1 MVQDAINQC
10 AQVLFLITAAAKPR
24 KWRSAEELAL
34 RDATVCTIQRRLK
47 LVFRILL
54 LSARTDYSKD
64 RIGKRGKGKRLDYVQ
79 REVEAYYDRL
89 MVATEKRPPLLLA
102 EERAALEN
110 RRHAYQV
117 LAWVCRDVMT
127 LIEGKHLG
135 EMRLGDVLSTV
146 GKLRALCEDVPMF
159 TRVQLPF
166 VTVALVAVFVHLTIF
181 QLMYCSASYSKCCR
195 PLRARARAQ
204 LCPAP
209 PPRPPSAAAPTA
221 RSCNGA
227 RRKGAGAEDVC
238 GAVFHHHL
246 AAHVPVH
253 PENAG
258 PAFKPIRQ
266 AGHARHGFPHEA
278 VQNDAGQDAGKHR
291 RNRHRGWLSASGRGK
306 QGAPGRVRGATKGA
320 LRGEQKKKI
329 VVVVLHQPFSPLP

>member
-195 PLRARARAQ
+195 PLRARARAA
-204 LCPAP
+204 LPRTPPAP
-209 PPRPPSAAAPTA
+209 T
-221 RSCNGA
+221 
-227 RRKGAGAEDVC
+227 
-238 GAVFHHHL
+238 L
-246 AAHVPVH
+246 
-253 PENAG
+253 
-258 PAFKPIRQ
+258 
-266 AGHARHGFPHEA
+266 
-278 VQNDAGQDAGKHR
+278 
-291 RNRHRGWLSASGRGK
+291 
-306 QGAPGRVRGATKGA
+306 
-320 LRGEQKKKI
+320 
-329 VVVVLHQPFSPLP
+329 

>member
-10 AQVLFLITAAAKPR
+10 VQVLFLVTAAAKPR
-24 KWRSAEELAL
+24 RWRSAEELAL
-34 RDATVCTIQRRLK
+34 RDATVFSIQRRLQ

-64 RIGKRGKGKRLDYVQ
+64 RIGKRGKENRADYVQ

-89 MVATEKRPPLLLA
+89 MVATAKRPPLLLR

-127 LIEGKHLG
+127 LVEGKHLG
-135 EMRLGDVLSTV
+135 EVRLGEVLATV

-166 VTVALVAVFVHLTIF
+166 VTVALVAVVVHLTIF
-181 QLMYCSASYSKCCR
+181 QLMYCSASYSKCRRRRRRR
-195 PLRARARAQ
+195 PSARARSFSRAH
-204 LCPAP
+204 PP
-209 PPRPPSAAAPTA
+209 PPRPPPC
-221 RSCNGA
+221 SCHGA
-227 RRKGAGAEDVC
+227 RRKGAGAEGVC

-258 PAFKPIRQ
+258 PAEQPLWQ
-266 AGHARHGFPHEA
+266 AGHARDGLPHEA
-278 VQNDAGQDAGKHR
+278 VQDDAGQDAREHR
-291 RNRHRGWLSASGRGK
+291 RHRHVSLPR
-306 QGAPGRVRGATKGA
+306 GAPAQRRQLMSPQT
-320 LRGEQKKKI
+320 RPYP
-329 VVVVLHQPFSPLP
+329 QPQRRTNP